1 MERLSRLQETL
12 YAEIPITRAIGLCA
26 EGYAN
31 GCLMLSAPLKP
42 NINHKDTAFAG
53 SINAV
58 ATLAGWSLLWLVLD
72 EASLSGKVVIQ
83 DSRIQYLRP
92 ITGDFGARCCLP
104 APERVAQFLTVLRR
118 RKRARIE
125 LEAEI
130 WEAQMPAVKFAGR
143 YVVQGMSD

>member
-12 YAEIPITRAIGLCA
+12 YAEIPITKAIGLRV
-26 EGYAN
+26 EGYDN
-31 GCLMLSAPLKP
+31 GCLLLYAPLLP

-72 EASLSGKVVIQ
+72 QARLSGKVVIQ

-92 ITGDFGARCCLP
+92 IAGDFGARCCLP
-104 APERVAQFLTVLRR
+104 APERVAQFLTVLR
-118 RKRARIE
+118 KKSRARIE

-143 YVVQGMSD
+143 YVVQRTAD